1 MIMRVTNIMLIDYDD
16 GEEDDG
22 DCICGGHLV
31 APMIYLRLR
40 QLLQMVT
47 IMIMNDMMIL
57 VMMTMMIDMMLMMMM
72 MVMSKQ
78 IMNVVLFIR
87 EALKAG
93 NYISHRPDNILF
105 MLLFRQ
111 SLLRR

>member
-1 MIMRVTNIMLIDYDD
+1 MLIDYDD

-47 IMIMNDMMIL
+47 IMIMNDDTCDDDYDDWYD
-57 VMMTMMIDMMLMMMM
+57 VDDDDDGD
-72 MVMSKQ
+72 V
-78 IMNVVLFIR
+78 
-87 EALKAG
+87 
-93 NYISHRPDNILF
+93 
-105 MLLFRQ
+105 
-111 SLLRR
+111 